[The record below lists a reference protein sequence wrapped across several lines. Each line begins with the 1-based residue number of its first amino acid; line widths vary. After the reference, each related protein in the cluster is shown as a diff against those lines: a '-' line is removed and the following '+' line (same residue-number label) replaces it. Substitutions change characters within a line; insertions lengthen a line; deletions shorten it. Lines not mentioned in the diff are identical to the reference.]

1 LSFWKERNSPE
12 SKLSK
17 KLHKRMLWQSES
29 VKPEPE
35 PLGIALKALMKTAIG
50 KFVMIMEPVEEIADS
65 EIQDE
70 T

>member
-1 LSFWKERNSPE
+1 
-12 SKLSK
+12 
-17 KLHKRMLWQSES
+17 MLWQSES